1 MQEPHSRASSHR
13 AHPTGIAMTRRFGLR
28 AWFAAGYL
36 TLGLALAFSSLPSEA
51 IAAAKPVSPDP
62 VQPIQGSPAQSP
74 LIQSPLIQSP
84 NDDRQYRAITLDN
97 GLQALLVSDP
107 DADKA
112 AAAMD
117 VSVGSDNDP
126 SDMPG
131 LAHFLEHMLFLGTEG
146 YPDPDGYQRF
156 INRNGGSHNAF
167 TADQDTNYFFDVD
180 PEAFPEALDRFSQ
193 FFVSPQFNPEYVDR
207 ERHAVNSEYQA
218 RREDDARRINEAL
231 GKALNPD
238 HPINHFSV
246 GSLDTLNSDKRPLR
260 QALLDFYH
268 RHYGANVMQLAV
280 LAPEPL
286 DAIEQ
291 QVRQRFDAVPDRD
304 LKKPIVEQP
313 LARDGDL
320 PASLR
325 IQTNEARRQLEFLF
339 PVDDPILEYANK
351 PDDYLANLL
360 GHEGEG
366 SLLAALRQ
374 AGWADGLS
382 AGTSHG
388 DGRHALFDISISLT
402 PEGEKHLDDIQASL
416 FEQIRRIQDHGVNAW
431 RYEEQARLAE
441 QSFRFQQRSEP
452 IDTVSGM
459 AMSLAHYPLKDVQY
473 APYRMDQF
481 DAAAIDDILERLTP
495 DNLLRVY
502 SGPDVA
508 GEKTTEYFSTP
519 YTLTRRDDWPRGTP
533 LDGLALPEANPYI
546 AEDLSVQPFDSA
558 EPARLV
564 DSPSVEI
571 WHQADSD
578 FGAPR
583 VEWRFSLQNPDATR
597 DARHAVLTRLLAG
610 WLNDGLNERFYPASL
625 AGQSFTAYAHGR
637 GITLAFSG
645 WRDHQDRLM
654 QTVVEQLRQGEI
666 TDASIAR
673 VKQGLE
679 RSWENAPQDALYQQM
694 QRTLGEA
701 LMRPQISTP
710 NMLAAIGDIDAQD
723 VRDYRRQFLDELY
736 VQALAVGNLDANLA
750 RREGLLVANALS
762 PRLHASDIP
771 PLSVLDVPADAPAL
785 HPATT
790 RDDAAVLRYLQGPD
804 RALQNQASLAVIGQ
818 LIGPPF
824 FAKLRTDEQLG
835 YVVSAGYAPFMNAPG
850 LMMLVQSPS
859 VSSETIGQRMNAFLK
874 TFDQR
879 IEALSDADLAP
890 YRQAVRQQLLQR
902 DQSLSARADR
912 LWQTLAYPQADFD
925 RRQQLAA
932 QVDELSAADVRSAWQ
947 TLRQSPTLSVT
958 SDAGDQPSDVDALTR
973 DYATLAQ

>member
-1 MQEPHSRASSHR
+1 MPA
-13 AHPTGIAMTRRFGLR
+13 T
-28 AWFAAGYL
+28 
-36 TLGLALAFSSLPSEA
+36 TL
-51 IAAAKPVSPDP
+51 AAADAASVDR
-62 VQPIQGSPAQSP
+62 VQPTQSSAAQSA
-74 LIQSPLIQSP
+74 LVQNALIQSP

-126 SDMPG
+126 ADMPG

-156 INRNGGSHNAF
+156 ISQNGGSHNAF
-167 TADQDTNYFFDVD
+167 TADQDTNFYFDVD
-180 PEAFPEALDRFSQ
+180 PGAFPDALDRFSQ
-193 FFVSPQFNPEYVDR
+193 FFISPQFNPDYVDR

-218 RREDDARRINEAL
+218 RRDDDGRRINEAL

-246 GSLDTLNSDKRPLR
+246 GSLETLNSDKRPLR

-268 RHYGANVMQLAV
+268 QHYGANVMHLAV

-286 DAIEQ
+286 DTIEQ

-304 LKKPIVEQP
+304 LKKPVVDQP

-325 IQTNEARRQLEFLF
+325 IKTNEARRQLEFLF
-339 PVDDPILEYANK
+339 PVDDPILEYADK

-366 SLLAALRQ
+366 SLLAALRK

-382 AGTSHG
+382 AGTSQG
-388 DGRHALFDISISLT
+388 DGQHALFDISISLT
-402 PEGEKHLDDIQASL
+402 PKGENHLDDIQASL
-416 FEQIRRIQDHGVNAW
+416 FDQIRRIRDHGVDAW
-431 RYEEQARLAE
+431 RYDEQAKLAE

-481 DAAAIDDILERLTP
+481 DKAAIDDILDRLTP
-495 DNLLRVY
+495 GNLLRVY
-502 SGPDVA
+502 SGPDVS
-508 GEKTTEYFSTP
+508 GDETTQYFATP
-519 YTLTRRDDWPRGTP
+519 YTLTRRDDWPRGTS
-533 LDGLALPEANPYI
+533 LDGLALPEPNPYI
-546 AEDLSVQPFDSA
+546 AEDLSVQPFNSA

-571 WHQADSD
+571 WHQADSE

-583 VEWRFSLQNPDATR
+583 VEWRFSLQNPDATQ

-625 AGQSFTAYAHGR
+625 AGQEFAAYAHGR

-654 QTVVEQLRQGEI
+654 QTVIEQLQQGDI
-666 TDASIAR
+666 TDGSIER

-679 RSWENAPQDALYQQM
+679 RNWENAPQDALYRQM

-710 NMLAAIGDIDAQD
+710 NMLAAIDEISAQD
-723 VRDYRRQFLDELY
+723 VRDYRRQFLGKLY
-736 VQALAVGNLDANLA
+736 VQAMAVGNLDATLA
-750 RREGLLVANALS
+750 KREGLLVANALA
-762 PRLHASDIP
+762 PQLRADDIP
-771 PLSVLDVPADAPAL
+771 PLTVLDVPPDAPAL
-785 HPATT
+785 HPATA
-790 RDDAAVLRYLQGPD
+790 RNDAAVLRYLQGPD
-804 RALQNQASLAVIGQ
+804 RALQSQASLAVIGQ

-835 YVVSAGYAPFMNAPG
+835 YIVSAGYAPFMDAPG

-859 VSSETIGQRMNAFLK
+859 VASDTIEQRMDAFLK

-879 IEALSDADLAP
+879 IEALSDDDLAP

-912 LWQTLAYPQADFD
+912 LWQTLAYPEADFD

-932 QVDELSAADVRSAWQ
+932 QVDKLTASDIRSAWQ
-947 TLRQSPTLSVT
+947 TLRHSPALDITA
-958 SDAGDQPSDVDALTR
+958 DPRDQPSDVDALTS
-973 DYATLAQ
+973 DFEPLTQ

>member
-1 MQEPHSRASSHR
+1 MQQFHHRASSHR
-13 AHPTGIAMTRRFGLR
+13 ARLPGTSVAQRFGLR
-28 AWFAAGYL
+28 TWFAAGYL
-36 TLGLALAFSSLPSEA
+36 ALGLALVGITMPATTL
-51 IAAAKPVSPDP
+51 AAADAASVDR
-62 VQPIQGSPAQSP
+62 VQPTQSSAAQSA
-74 LIQSPLIQSP
+74 LVQNALIQSP

-126 SDMPG
+126 ADMPG

-156 INRNGGSHNAF
+156 ISQNGGSHNAF
-167 TADQDTNYFFDVD
+167 TADQDTNFYFDVD
-180 PEAFPEALDRFSQ
+180 PGAFPDALDRFSQ
-193 FFVSPQFNPEYVDR
+193 FFISPQFNPDYVDR

-218 RREDDARRINEAL
+218 RRDDDGRRINEAL

-246 GSLDTLNSDKRPLR
+246 GSLETLNSDKRPLR

-268 RHYGANVMQLAV
+268 QHYGANVMHLAV

-286 DAIEQ
+286 DTIEQ

-304 LKKPIVEQP
+304 LKKPVVDQP

-325 IQTNEARRQLEFLF
+325 IKTNEARRQLEFLF
-339 PVDDPILEYANK
+339 PVDDPILEYADK

-366 SLLAALRQ
+366 SLLAALRK

-382 AGTSHG
+382 AGTSQG
-388 DGRHALFDISISLT
+388 DGQHALFDISISLT
-402 PEGEKHLDDIQASL
+402 PKGENHLDDIQASL
-416 FEQIRRIQDHGVNAW
+416 FDQIRRIRDHGVDAW
-431 RYEEQARLAE
+431 RYDEQAKLAE

-481 DAAAIDDILERLTP
+481 DKAAIDDILDRLTP
-495 DNLLRVY
+495 GNLLRVY
-502 SGPDVA
+502 SGPDVS
-508 GEKTTEYFSTP
+508 GDETTQYFATP
-519 YTLTRRDDWPRGTP
+519 YTLTRRDDWPRGTS
-533 LDGLALPEANPYI
+533 LDGLALPEPNPYI
-546 AEDLSVQPFDSA
+546 AEDLSVQPFNSA

-571 WHQADSD
+571 WHQADSE

-583 VEWRFSLQNPDATR
+583 VEWRFSLQNPDATQ

-625 AGQSFTAYAHGR
+625 AGQEFAAYAHGR

-654 QTVVEQLRQGEI
+654 QTVIEQLQQGDI
-666 TDASIAR
+666 TDGSIER

-679 RSWENAPQDALYQQM
+679 RNWENAPQDALYRQM

-710 NMLAAIGDIDAQD
+710 NMLAAIDEISAQD
-723 VRDYRRQFLDELY
+723 VRDYRRQFLGKLY
-736 VQALAVGNLDANLA
+736 VQAMAVGNLDATLA
-750 RREGLLVANALS
+750 KREGLLVANALA
-762 PRLHASDIP
+762 PQLRADDIP
-771 PLSVLDVPADAPAL
+771 PLTVLDVPPDAPAL
-785 HPATT
+785 HPATA
-790 RDDAAVLRYLQGPD
+790 RNDAAVLRYLQGPD
-804 RALQNQASLAVIGQ
+804 RALQSQASLAVIGQ

-835 YVVSAGYAPFMNAPG
+835 YIVSAGYAPFMDAPG

-859 VSSETIGQRMNAFLK
+859 VASDTIEQRMDAFLK

-879 IEALSDADLAP
+879 IEALSDDDLAP

-912 LWQTLAYPQADFD
+912 LWQTLAYPEADFD

-932 QVDELSAADVRSAWQ
+932 QVDKLTASDIRSAWQ
-947 TLRQSPTLSVT
+947 TLRHSPALDITA
-958 SDAGDQPSDVDALTR
+958 DPRDQPSDVDALTS
-973 DYATLAQ
+973 DFEPLTQ

>member
-1 MQEPHSRASSHR
+1 MQESRSRALSHGSLSRASDFSDSVTSPR
-13 AHPTGIAMTRRFGLR
+13 AGLR
-28 AWFAAGYL
+28 TWFTAGYL
-36 TLGLALAFSSLPSEA
+36 AIGLALAFVVTPVEAGASSESA
-51 IAAAKPVSPDP
+51 DAA
-62 VQPIQGSPAQSP
+62 QPTQSQPLQGQ
-74 LIQSPLIQSP
+74 LIQSP

-126 SDMPG
+126 ADMPG

-156 INRNGGSHNAF
+156 ISQNGGSHNAF
-167 TADQDTNYFFDVD
+167 TADQDTNFYFDVD
-180 PEAFPEALDRFSQ
+180 PSAFSEALDRFSQ
-193 FFVSPQFNPEYVDR
+193 FFVSPQFNPDYVDR

-218 RREDDARRINEAL
+218 RRDDDARRINEAL
-231 GKALNPD
+231 SQALNPD

-246 GSLDTLNSDKRPLR
+246 GSLETLNSDKRPLR

-268 RHYGANVMQLAV
+268 QHYDANVMHLAV

-286 DAIEQ
+286 DTIEQ

-304 LKKPIVEQP
+304 LEKPVVDQP
-313 LARDGDL
+313 LARDDDL

-325 IQTNEARRQLEFLF
+325 IKTNEARRQLEFLF
-339 PVDDPILEYANK
+339 PIDDPILEYADK
-351 PDDYLANLL
+351 PVGYLANLL

-366 SLLAALRQ
+366 SLLASLRK

-382 AGTSHG
+382 AGTTQS
-388 DGRHALFDISISLT
+388 DGQHALFDISISLT
-402 PEGEKHLDDIQASL
+402 PEGENHLDDIQASL
-416 FEQIRRIQDHGVNAW
+416 FDQIRRIRDHGVDAW
-431 RYEEQARLAE
+431 RYDEQAKLAE

-452 IDTVSGM
+452 IDTVSSM
-459 AMSLAHYPLKDVQY
+459 AMSLAHYPLEDVQY
-473 APYRMDQF
+473 APYRMDRF
-481 DAAAIDDILERLTP
+481 DKAAIDEILDRLTA
-495 DNLLRVY
+495 DNLLRAY
-502 SGPDVA
+502 SGPDVS
-508 GEKTTEYFSTP
+508 GDETTQYFATP
-519 YTLTRRDDWPRGTP
+519 YTLTRRDDWPHGTS
-533 LDGLALPEANPYI
+533 LDGLALPEPNPYI
-546 AEDLSVQPFDSA
+546 AEDLSVQTFDSA
-558 EPARLV
+558 EPARLFE
-564 DSPSVEI
+564 SPSVEI
-571 WHQADSD
+571 WHQPNSE

-583 VEWRFSLQNPDATR
+583 VEWRFSLQNPDATQ
-597 DARHAVLTRLLAG
+597 DARHAALTRLLAG

-625 AGQSFTAYAHGR
+625 AGQDFAAYAHGR

-654 QTVVEQLRQGEI
+654 QTVVEQLEQGEI
-666 TDASIAR
+666 TADSIAR
-673 VKQGLE
+673 VKQGLK
-679 RSWENAPQDALYQQM
+679 RSWENAPQDALYQQA

-701 LMRPQISTP
+701 LMRPQISTR
-710 NMLAAIGDIDAQD
+710 NMLAALDGLGVED
-723 VRDYRRQFLDELY
+723 VRDYRQRFLSQLY
-736 VQALAVGNLDANLA
+736 VQAMAVGNLDAKLA
-750 RREGLLVANALS
+750 RREGLLVANALA
-762 PRLHASDIP
+762 PQLHADDIP
-771 PLSVLDVPADAPAL
+771 LLSVLDVPSNAPAL

-790 RDDAAVLRYLQGPD
+790 RNDAAVLRYLQGPD
-804 RALQNQASLAVIGQ
+804 LSLQSQASLAVIGQ

-835 YVVSAGYAPFMNAPG
+835 YIVSAGYAPFMDAPG

-859 VSSETIGQRMNAFLK
+859 VASDTIGQRMDAFLK

-879 IEALSDADLAP
+879 IETLSDDDLAP

-912 LWQTLAYPQADFD
+912 LWQTLAYPQVEFD

-932 QVDELSAADVRSAWQ
+932 QVDKLSVEEIRSAWQ
-947 TLRQSPTLSVT
+947 TLRHSPALDITA
-958 SDAGDQPSDVDALTR
+958 DPGNQPSDVDALTS
-973 DYATLAQ
+973 DFEPLTQ